1 MPKWLKCTVTKGMFS
16 DEYTV
21 SVRTRSGE
29 TVSVFVPKD
38 AAEEDRGRVRVRVAE
53 REGHAVALLPDEHQ
67 SVVDV
72 ESSDLVP
79 A

>member
-1 MPKWLKCTVTKGMFS
+1 MPKWLKCEITKGMFS

-21 SVRTRSGE
+21 IVRTRSGE

-38 AAEEDRGRVRVRVAE
+38 AAEEHPGRVKVRVAE
-53 REGHAVALLPDEHQ
+53 CEGRSIAWLPDEHQ

-72 ESSDLVP
+72 EASDLQP

>member
-1 MPKWLKCTVTKGMFS
+1 MPKWLKCKINEGMFS

-21 SVRTRSGE
+21 TVRTRGGDPIA
-29 TVSVFVPKD
+29 VFVPKQ
-38 AAEEDRGRVRVRVAE
+38 AADDQNGRVRVQAFEEQGKTIVI
-53 REGHAVALLPDEHQ
+53 LPDEHQ

-72 ESSDLVP
+72 SVCDLQP

>member
-1 MPKWLKCTVTKGMFS
+1 MSKWLKCKLAKGMFS

-21 SVRTRSGE
+21 SVSTRTGE
-29 TVSVFVPKD
+29 IVSVFVPKNF
-38 AAEEDRGRVRVRVAE
+38 AQEETSRVKVRVTESAGRSFAW
-53 REGHAVALLPDEHQ
+53 LPDEHQ

-72 ESSDLVP
+72 NASDLQP